1 MTVNAKL
8 VNTMSQKAKIYR
20 TCIAP
25 YQRCADT
32 HSNGP
37 RGGRFIAQPAGDH
50 ENTAGEP
57 YVPPQH
63 RDVPAEAILAP
74 APRRSAQPGASS
86 RPGGQMVKEAGDRPL
101 QSKLRGR
108 KVAQIRLSPLARW
121 ILQHTGAGLARSK
134 IAQEFYGLEPFYSGG
149 YADPCLGPREKRE
162 RQAKCRSAQ
171 PAITKALQRLESV
184 GLVELVCRNRYVK
197 AVRLT
202 QRGRLLAE
210 ELNNATESAGHKKSK

>member
-1 MTVNAKL
+1 
-8 VNTMSQKAKIYR
+8 
-20 TCIAP
+20 
-25 YQRCADT
+25 
-32 HSNGP
+32 
-37 RGGRFIAQPAGDH
+37 
-50 ENTAGEP
+50 
-57 YVPPQH
+57 
-63 RDVPAEAILAP
+63 
-74 APRRSAQPGASS
+74 
-86 RPGGQMVKEAGDRPL
+86 MVKEAGDRPL

-162 RQAKCRSAQ
+162 RQAKC
-171 PAITKALQRLESV
+171 L
-184 GLVELVCRNRYVK
+184 CRNRYVK